1 MHSVD
6 AGPAGKAAGPEAGQD
21 ARRRAEAS
29 ARNRRR
35 RNRSSLSHRFML
47 LQAGI
52 FACLMGLM
60 LYLAAAERR
69 VALQAAEAR
78 VSALASLAAQHQN
91 AILEQ
96 GRSVLAY
103 LAEAPQI
110 RSGGAACDA
119 YLARFK
125 SLYPWISSLRSSAL
139 RGELIQG

>member
-1 MHSVD
+1 
-6 AGPAGKAAGPEAGQD
+6 
-21 ARRRAEAS
+21 
-29 ARNRRR
+29 
-35 RNRSSLSHRFML
+35 ML

-110 RSGGAACDA
+110 GPGGAECDA
-119 YLARFK
+119 YLARC
-125 SLYPWISSLRSSAL
+125 ISSVPHP
-139 RGELIQG
+139 